1 MSGSDGQSWKKSARQ
16 MPEEYELW
24 IDAQILSSKAS
35 AEIANFKDSIF
46 PLEKTRQTVVLDNMW
61 KFINLVSL

>member
-1 MSGSDGQSWKKSARQ
+1 

-35 AEIANFKDSIF
+35 AEIANYKDSIF
-46 PLEKTRQTVVLDNMW
+46 PLEKTRQAVVLDNMW